1 MSIAA
6 SWVRWMKKEGK
17 SNCWDSFKE
26 YITEHHYPRKSPW
39 PLGYELATLSTDK
52 SVEDFNAEFLYL
64 IKALDVDQVMV
75 GFYTAKIPDMFCNQ
89 MTGIS
94 KDTPLRN
101 VMDRAA
107 LYVNAH
113 ITAYHRDMVRS
124 KDTAYTDFLPRVSDN
139 RPRRRR
145 NRGKSKS
152 AATS

>member
-17 SNCWDSFKE
+17 SNCWSSFKE
-26 YITEHHYPRKSPW
+26 YITEHHYPLKTPW
-39 PLGYELATLSTDK
+39 PLSYELATLSTDK

-64 IKALDVDQVMV
+64 AKALDVDQIVV
-75 GFYTAKIPDMFCNQ
+75 GFYMAKMPDMFRNQ
-89 MTGIS
+89 MTSVS
-94 KDTPLRN
+94 KDTPLRD
-101 VMDRAA
+101 VMDRVA

-124 KDTAYTDFLPRVSDN
+124 KATEYTDFLPWVSNN

-152 AATS
+152 TVAN